1 VRIIISHPRKR
12 PKKHIIFLKMLFEH
26 VKFCSDR
33 HITAAAI
40 NGAVKQ
46 RCVEHYGREDTG
58 QPLLEQKILPGVSYH
73 TDITIVCLKKSLRVK
88 HGVL

>member
-1 VRIIISHPRKR
+1 
-12 PKKHIIFLKMLFEH
+12 MLFEH

-73 TDITIVCLKKSLRVK
+73 TDITIVCLKKSLRDK
-88 HGVL
+88 HGDL